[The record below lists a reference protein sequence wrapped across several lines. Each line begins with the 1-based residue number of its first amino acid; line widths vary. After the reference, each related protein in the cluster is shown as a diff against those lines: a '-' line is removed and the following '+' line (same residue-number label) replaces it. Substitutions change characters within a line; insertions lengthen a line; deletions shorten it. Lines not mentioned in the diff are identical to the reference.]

1 MVAFF
6 SLYFTFMYIYL
17 RVLID
22 AFTLDVSHDR
32 FLSDEVSGMKKKK
45 KSKTLILFFFL
56 IFLR

>member
-45 KSKTLILFFFL
+45 KVK
-56 IFLR
+56 R